1 MLVNTVKQMDGSFEA
16 VLDNTINN
24 LTEKITEMKNL
35 TQSRVNNSRLSWTLI

>member
-24 LTEKITEMKNL
+24 LNEKITEMKNL
-35 TQSRVNNSRLSWTLI
+35 TQSRVNNSRLS